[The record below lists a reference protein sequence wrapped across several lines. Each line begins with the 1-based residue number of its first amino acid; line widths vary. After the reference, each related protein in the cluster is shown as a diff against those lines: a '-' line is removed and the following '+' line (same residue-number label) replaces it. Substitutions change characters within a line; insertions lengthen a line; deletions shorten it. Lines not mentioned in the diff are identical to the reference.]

1 LKDQRIYNIFLSVCT
16 IWDYLFLPS

>member
-1 LKDQRIYNIFLSVCT
+1 LKDQRIYNIFLNVCT